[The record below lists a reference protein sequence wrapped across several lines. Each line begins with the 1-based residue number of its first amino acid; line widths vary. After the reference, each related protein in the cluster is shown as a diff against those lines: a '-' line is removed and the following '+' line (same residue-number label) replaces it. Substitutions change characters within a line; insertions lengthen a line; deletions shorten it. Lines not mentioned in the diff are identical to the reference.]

1 MRLTG
6 MPTALIYT
14 KPGMFIIKP
23 LLGTRYVVLPTLL
36 DGIRT
41 DRISPLSHG
50 QPQGK
55 NKISHLIASLHLL
68 NPIFVHLL
76 LVASFL

>member
-23 LLGTRYVVLPTLL
+23 LLGTRYVVPPTLL

-50 QPQGK
+50 QPQGWK
-55 NKISHLIASLHLL
+55 YFTVQEKLDYL
-68 NPIFVHLL
+68 NQYKVPQ
-76 LVASFL
+76 SNCP